1 LGVSILHSTDPSE
14 VDRTIVFGFIPNS
27 TLSLVNATPIV
38 DTGSPFLQVQLG
50 EPFST
55 CPWHAKFDAPLILS
69 FSALITANITL
80 TSATHAIACTVSLPP
95 RRVSLG
101 LTSAGLSITVEVE
114 SFLRAYD
121 VELVLLNVSLLQSFF
136 PNTTVLE
143 VSREGQ
149 GYRRDLADPSSR
161 CPAGYYYTGTGSYL
175 PLPGHST
182 AGYDCFGFTCDPDYM
197 LEQNLCVPTYV
208 ADWIYWTTVGLVC
221 ALAITVVVL
230 SALFRFMSQHTF
242 TELPRAPSPIPE
254 DNTLPIA
261 ATANGELVF
270 EAEIL
275 YESDSDE
282 S

>member
-1 LGVSILHSTDPSE
+1 M
-14 VDRTIVFGFIPNS
+14 FGFIANS

-38 DTGSPFLQVQLG
+38 DTGSSFLQVQLG

-55 CPWHAKFDAPLILS
+55 CPWHAQFDAPLTLS
-69 FSALITANITL
+69 FTALITANITL
-80 TSATHAIACTVSLPP
+80 TSAAHAIACAVSLPP
-95 RRVSLG
+95 RRVSLV
-101 LTSAGLSITVEVE
+101 LTSAGLNITVEVE

-121 VELVLLNVSLLQSFF
+121 VELVILNVSLLQSFL

-161 CPAGYYYTGTGSYL
+161 CPAGYYYTGTGLYL

-182 AGYDCFGFTCDPDYM
+182 AGYGCFGFTCDPDYM

-208 ADWIYWTTVGLVC
+208 ADWIYWTTVALVC

-230 SALFRFMSQHTF
+230 SALFRAMSRH
-242 TELPRAPSPIPE
+242 TELPRAPSPPPE

-261 ATANGELVF
+261 ATANGEFVF

-275 YESDSDE
+275 YESDSDAGDLI
-282 S
+282 